1 MRFKKKRVK
10 KMADIVDLNGQ
21 KITTAEAAKQ
31 HIRNNPDL
39 SSDQIKKRALNSQI
53 IRDELKRIAI

>member
-1 MRFKKKRVK
+1 
-10 KMADIVDLNGQ
+10 MADIVDLNGQ